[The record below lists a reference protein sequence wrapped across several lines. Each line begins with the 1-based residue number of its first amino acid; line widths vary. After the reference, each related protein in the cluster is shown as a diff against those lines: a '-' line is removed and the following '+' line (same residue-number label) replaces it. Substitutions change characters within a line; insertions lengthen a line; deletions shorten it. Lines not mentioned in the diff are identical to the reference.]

1 MSRTGSTSIT
11 LTTIA
16 SMAGVHPSTA
26 SRALSDTPVGISSD
40 TVKRVRKIA
49 GDLGY
54 IRDITG
60 ASLRTGRTRMI
71 GVLVP
76 RLTDVVLAQIYES
89 IDEAAS
95 AAGYNAV
102 VANTRDAPEV
112 QNMRLQGLLSRK
124 VDGLIVGDSR
134 AGSQVVER
142 LARLGTPYTLVMRR
156 LGEHPSVSTDD
167 LEGGRLAAE
176 HLLELGHTRVGVVA
190 GDPLTSTGR
199 ERTLG
204 FTRTYEQAGIH
215 IPDDYV
221 VSSSFDTATG
231 RAAGD
236 RLLSLDPIPTAVFA
250 VNDFTA
256 IGVMGA
262 LRDRG
267 LQVGLDVALVGYNDI
282 SIAAQLTVPLTS
294 VQSPLR
300 EMGRRSVEMLLD
312 RIAGE
317 ETASVRLTPTLVTR
331 ESTLLGTST
340 VRRPA

>member
-1 MSRTGSTSIT
+1 MSRTGSTPVN

-16 SMAGVHPSTA
+16 TMAGVHPSTA
-26 SRALSDTPVGISSD
+26 SRALSDAPVGISVE

-49 GDLGY
+49 GELGY

-60 ASLRTGRTRMI
+60 ASLRTGRTSMI

-102 VANTRDAPEV
+102 VADTRDAPDV
-112 QNMRLQGLLSRK
+112 QDMRLQGLLSRK

-134 AGSQVVER
+134 TGSRVLER
-142 LARLGTPYTLVMRR
+142 LAQLGIPYTLVMRC
-156 LGEHPSVSTDD
+156 LGDHPSVSTDD
-167 LEGGRLAAE
+167 LQGGRLAAE
-176 HLLELGHTRVGVVA
+176 HLLQLGHTRVGVVA

-204 FTRTYEQAGIH
+204 FTHAYQQAGIH

-236 RLLSLDPIPTAVFA
+236 RLLSLDPLPTAIFA
-250 VNDFTA
+250 INDFTA

-267 LQVGLDVALVGYNDI
+267 LRVGLDVGLVGYNDI

-294 VQSPLR
+294 VHSPLR
-300 EMGRRSVEMLLD
+300 EMGRRSVEMLLE
-312 RIAGE
+312 RIAGKQ
-317 ETASVRLTPTLVTR
+317 TPSIRLTPTLVTR
-331 ESTLLGTST
+331 DSTLLGVST
-340 VRRPA
+340 TRRPA

>member
-1 MSRTGSTSIT
+1 MSRPGSASVT

-16 SMAGVHPSTA
+16 THVGVHPSTV
-26 SRALSDTPVGISSD
+26 SRALSDSPAGVSPGTI
-40 TVKRVRKIA
+40 KRIRKVA
-49 GDLGY
+49 EELGY
-54 IRDITG
+54 FRDITG

-76 RLTDVVLAQIYES
+76 RLTDVVLAQIYEA
-89 IDEAAS
+89 IDEAAT

-102 VANTRDAPEV
+102 VANTRDDPTV

-134 AGSQVVER
+134 DGSHVVER

-156 LGEHPSVSTDD
+156 VGPHPSVSTDD

-176 HLLELGHTRVGVVA
+176 HLLELGHTKVGVVA

-204 FTRTYEQAGIH
+204 FVRAYEQAGIH
-215 IPDDYV
+215 IPADYV
-221 VSSSFDTATG
+221 VNSTFDTATG
-231 RAAGD
+231 RAAGEA
-236 RLLSLDPIPTAVFA
+236 LLSLRPMPTAIFA

-267 LQVGLDVALVGYNDI
+267 LEVGRQVALVGYNDI

-294 VQSPLR
+294 VRSPLA
-300 EMGRRSVEMLLD
+300 EMGRRSVEILLD
-312 RIAGE
+312 RIAGK
-317 ETASVRLTPTLVTR
+317 ETASIRLSPTLVAR
-331 ESTLLGTST
+331 ESTLLGAPTA
-340 VRRPA
+340 RRPA

>member
-1 MSRTGSTSIT
+1 MSRSGSTSIT
-11 LTTIA
+11 LATIA
-16 SMAGVHPSTA
+16 ARAAVHPSTA
-26 SRALSDTPVGISSD
+26 SRALSDTPAGISAE
-40 TVKRVRKIA
+40 TVERVRKIA
-49 GDLGY
+49 SELGY
-54 IRDITG
+54 IRNSTG

-76 RLTDVVLAQIYES
+76 RLTDVVLAQIYEA

-95 AAGYNAV
+95 AAGYNTV
-102 VANTRDAPEV
+102 VANTRDDPNI
-112 QNMRLQGLLSRK
+112 QDMRLRGLLSRK

-134 AGSQVVER
+134 TGSQVVER
-142 LARLGTPYTLVMRR
+142 LAGLGTPYTLVMRC
-156 LGEHPSVSTDD
+156 LGGHPSVSTDD

-176 HLLELGHTRVGVVA
+176 HLLELGHSRVGVVS

-204 FTRTYEQAGIH
+204 FTRAYEQAGFH

-221 VSSSFDTATG
+221 VSSAFDTATG
-231 RAAGD
+231 REAAE
-236 RLLSLDPIPTAVFA
+236 RLLSLKPPPTAIFA

-256 IGVMGA
+256 IGVTGA

-267 LQVGLDVALVGYNDI
+267 LRVGVDVALVGYNDI

-294 VQSPLR
+294 VHSPLA

-312 RIAGE
+312 RIGGKQ
-317 ETASVRLTPTLVTR
+317 TASIRLTPTLVAR
-331 ESTLLGTST
+331 ESTLLGVST
-340 VRRPA
+340 TRRPA